1 MFSIPPATTISASPV
16 NSSAAARFTAL
27 SPDPQTIFTVI
38 AGTSFGIPAWIDA
51 WRAGFWPWPAC
62 KNAAHQHFRDLF
74 RLHTRPFQRLGN
86 CDAPELFRRDA
97 ERLPPNLPTAV
108 RAAERM
114 TISFI

>member
-62 KNAAHQHFRDLF
+62 KTQPISTSETCSGFTPARFSASAIAMLPSFSAGM
-74 RLHTRPFQRLGN
+74 P
-86 CDAPELFRRDA
+86 

-108 RAAERM
+108 RTAERM